1 MKRKSVAHS
10 KGVVGVL
17 DVKKVKG
24 NAKPATPDIAEAPKP
39 QDGDYR
45 EFLDYKA
52 HAYWA
57 LCESQK
63 REAHVHLLQKR
74 RLAKKG
80 IAMADIC
87 PPTVAVLPAET
98 AIIGP
103 AGLNR
108 GD

>member
-10 KGVVGVL
+10 TGVVGSL
-17 DVKKVKG
+17 DVTKKRVGKG
-24 NAKPATPDIAEAPKP
+24 AVSNAPAEPKP
-39 QDGDYR
+39 QGSDYR

-57 LCESQK
+57 LCESQQ
-63 REAHVHLLQKR
+63 REARARQLQER

-80 IAMADIC
+80 IALADVH
-87 PPTVAVLPAET
+87 PPGVAALA
-98 AIIGP
+98 
-103 AGLNR
+103 AGGEGGSGSQTER

>member
-10 KGVVGVL
+10 KGVVGTL
-17 DVKKVKG
+17 DVKKLKG
-24 NAKPATPDIAEAPKP
+24 DAKPATLDCPEAPKP
-39 QDGDYR
+39 QGSDYR

-63 REAHVHLLQKR
+63 RVAHEHLLQER

-80 IAMADIC
+80 IAVTDIL
-87 PPTVAVLPAET
+87 PPLVETRPPDAE
-98 AIIGP
+98 IIGP
-103 AGLNR
+103 ADLSQR
-108 GD
+108 D